1 MNNGKKMKSKSKGL
15 KYMFSGT
22 WPQVL
27 AVLSCTVSAIGDGMQ
42 YGWSAPII
50 PILERPD
57 SPVKITE
64 TDKDWIENIYLM
76 GGIFGVPITIYLVDK
91 IGRKYSVIAAGLLN
105 LAAWILTAIASKST
119 LLLIARFMTGIAG
132 DVAFVAAPM
141 YIAEIADQ
149 KIRGFLAT
157 LIYTMMLVGIFL
169 IYAIGPYV
177 SVFVSSC
184 VGASFLIIQ
193 LLTFPFMPETP
204 YYYLCKGKFEKARR
218 SLVRL
223 RVNPDV
229 DKEMGEM
236 KAAIERQKSE
246 SGRPQ
251 DLIMEKSN
259 RKAVIIMVVL
269 NGAQHLSSI
278 SVMLMNMH
286 MILSSAGSIYIETN
300 YAAMLFSALMMV
312 AAIVAG
318 LVCDR
323 FGRKILLISSSIL
336 TGAVLLT
343 LAIFFHLKQTG
354 FDVDSVSWIP
364 VFCVLSYALFFKF
377 GLGIIPIVLTA
388 ELFPAKVKAM
398 GMSIADAL
406 YLTWALISV
415 YLFLYTSRAF
425 GMAVPFYIFAFCAF
439 GSAAFCAWVVP
450 ETKGRTL
457 EEIQMILKGI
467 PVTRASLEL
476 IEMSKSKQS
485 NLNNK
490 EASPES
496 VAFLE
501 EA

>member
-1 MNNGKKMKSKSKGL
+1 MKSKPKGL
-15 KYMFSGT
+15 KYMFAGT
-22 WPQVL
+22 WPQII

-50 PILERPD
+50 PVLEGPD
-57 SPVKITE
+57 SPVKITDS
-64 TDKDWIENIYLM
+64 DKDWIENIYLI
-76 GGIFGVPITIYLVDK
+76 GGIFGVPITILLVDR
-91 IGRKYSVIAAGLLN
+91 IGRKYLVIGAGVLN
-105 LAAWILTAIASKST
+105 LAAWIVTALAKHST
-119 LLLIARFMTGIAG
+119 PLLIARFMTGIAG

-157 LIYTMMLVGIFL
+157 LIYTMMLIGIFL

-184 VGASFLIIQ
+184 VGASFLIVQ
-193 LLTFPFMPETP
+193 LITFPFMPETP
-204 YYYLCKGKFEKARR
+204 YFYLCRGKYEKAKR
-218 SLVRL
+218 SLERL

-229 DKEMGEM
+229 NKEMSEM
-236 KAAIERQKSE
+236 KAAIERQKTE
-246 SGRPQ
+246 SGKPK
-251 DLIMEKSN
+251 DLFMEKSN

-269 NGAQHLSSI
+269 NAAQHLSSI

-286 MILSSAGSIYIETN
+286 MILQAAGSIYIQTN
-300 YAAMLFSALMMV
+300 YAAMIFSALMMF
-312 AAIVAG
+312 AAMVAG

-323 FGRKILLISSSIL
+323 FGRKILLITSSIL
-336 TGAVLLT
+336 TGAVLLI
-343 LAIFFHLKQTG
+343 LAIFFHLKEIG
-354 FDVDSVSWIP
+354 MDVDSVSWVP
-364 VFCVLSYALFFKF
+364 VFCVLSYALFFKI

-398 GMSIADAL
+398 GMSTADAL
-406 YLTWALISV
+406 YLIWALISV
-415 YLFLYTSRAF
+415 YLFLYTSRTF
-425 GMAVPFYIFAFCAF
+425 GMSVPFYIFAFCSL

-476 IEMSKSKQS
+476 IEITKSKES

-490 EASPES
+490 ETSPES
-496 VAFLE
+496 QAFLE